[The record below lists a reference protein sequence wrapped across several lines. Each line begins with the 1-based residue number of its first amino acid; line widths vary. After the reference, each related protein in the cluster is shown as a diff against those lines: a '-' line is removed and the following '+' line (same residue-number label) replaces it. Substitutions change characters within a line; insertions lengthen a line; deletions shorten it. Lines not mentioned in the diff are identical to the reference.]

1 MVDSEEDDKIG
12 LDEVENE
19 VKVAGEE
26 KNEVDLEVDV
36 NFDVNVDS
44 EAAITQCEY
53 QTLWFWQTAP
63 GTQSVGPLY
72 PFPPP
77 F

>member
-1 MVDSEEDDKIG
+1 VVDSEEDDKIG

-53 QTLWFWQTAP
+53 QTL
-63 GTQSVGPLY
+63 
-72 PFPPP
+72 
-77 F
+77 